1 MTWKTTNCAFVF
13 ESSEDPSRLILLV
26 AWNSDWHSFA
36 FHFSFFYTQFFGF
49 GFRRRLGVWY
59 TRPISVITRSLRFPY
74 ILFSF
79 LHWPD
84 FESEIQTQR
93 GAQYPVNVPW
103 YTKRKKKGKKR
114 LTILLSLPISFA
126 SFNFDYDHAN
136 ANSTFDTWWLSHF
149 QQFNMMHEHILA
161 CFDLFWRDL
170 MGYEDGNDLID
181 LYEWSTKWLLLS
193 RCCCMQVSQ
202 RAGDFDFFKLLSL
215 SLQHRFEALWLILD
229 SFHLT
234 FFSFFFLS
242 WLDCSALSI
251 AFFRSYLCTW
261 LNLHPGFY
269 FYFNLSIDTF
279 SSLHIPSSAALLCS
293 PSFYGA
299 DYDEG
304 HWWLDWAEIDR
315 VSSVREM
322 TVLVCLLT
330 IAMMA
335 TSETTMYTLFPS
347 QQMCHII
354 ELSTRVVIFPVIPAV
369 FYFHVNDPQ
378 TCALLVGLV

>member
-1 MTWKTTNCAFVF
+1 M
-13 ESSEDPSRLILLV
+13 
-26 AWNSDWHSFA
+26 
-36 FHFSFFYTQFFGF
+36 
-49 GFRRRLGVWY
+49 
-59 TRPISVITRSLRFPY
+59 
-74 ILFSF
+74 
-79 LHWPD
+79 
-84 FESEIQTQR
+84 
-93 GAQYPVNVPW
+93 
-103 YTKRKKKGKKR
+103 
-114 LTILLSLPISFA
+114 
-126 SFNFDYDHAN
+126 
-136 ANSTFDTWWLSHF
+136 
-149 QQFNMMHEHILA
+149 
-161 CFDLFWRDL
+161 
-170 MGYEDGNDLID
+170 
-181 LYEWSTKWLLLS
+181 LLLS

-202 RAGDFDFFKLLSL
+202 RASDFDFFKLLSL

-234 FFSFFFLS
+234 FFSFFFFLS